1 MGDDIMAS
9 LELVVSV
16 GAGLAAVGIGFVVID
31 YFLVRLVKRM
41 YPQGS
46 QAWTQMDISHLN
58 AKDQR
63 RFQAIPTRYEE
74 VTSHKM
80 RRLGLA
86 VSACG
91 LLILVGCGIW
101 HFVSR

>member
-1 MGDDIMAS
+1 MAT
-9 LELVVSV
+9 LEMLVSI
-16 GAGLAAVGIGFVVID
+16 GAGLAAVGLGFVVID

-63 RFQAIPTRYEE
+63 RFHAIPTRYEE

-80 RRLGLA
+80 RRLGLV
-86 VSACG
+86 VSVCG
-91 LLILVGCGIW
+91 LLILAGCGVW
-101 HFVSR
+101 HFVCR